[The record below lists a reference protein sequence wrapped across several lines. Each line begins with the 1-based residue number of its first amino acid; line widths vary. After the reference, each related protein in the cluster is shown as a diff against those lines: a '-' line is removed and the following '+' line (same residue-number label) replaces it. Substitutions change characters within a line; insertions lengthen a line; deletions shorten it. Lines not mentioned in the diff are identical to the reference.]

1 FHTTSAM
8 RKSDDFYSVLGVKRD
23 ASAAEIKKAYYQL
36 AKKYHPDA
44 NKDPSAKDKFIKI
57 QEAYDTLSDES
68 KRRSYDQFGTADPT
82 GGMGGGPGAG
92 FGGFENM
99 EDILSQMFG
108 GAFGGAQGRRSG
120 PGRTSNAGGFAS
132 VGEDIEAVAT
142 VPFMA
147 AVTGTTTSVTI
158 TPIVKCEPCSGA
170 GAKKGAKR
178 HTCSLCHGTGQ
189 ATFTMGGFH
198 VQQSCPQCGGE
209 GWTVSPK
216 DQCASCGGKGRVR
229 ERKTVQVNV
238 PAGCDSGMRIR
249 MAGMGDVPV
258 EGEGPAGDLYV
269 RLRVLPSEVFKRKG
283 ADTYCS
289 ANVPFT
295 TAILGGSVRVPTVDG
310 DVEVKIKP
318 GTQPGEE
325 LRLRGKGIR
334 KVNSSA
340 RGDQYL

>member
-1 FHTTSAM
+1 
-8 RKSDDFYSVLGVKRD
+8 
-23 ASAAEIKKAYYQL
+23 
-36 AKKYHPDA
+36 
-44 NKDPSAKDKFIKI
+44 
-57 QEAYDTLSDES
+57 
-68 KRRSYDQFGTADPT
+68 
-82 GGMGGGPGAG
+82 
-92 FGGFENM
+92 
-99 EDILSQMFG
+99 
-108 GAFGGAQGRRSG
+108 
-120 PGRTSNAGGFAS
+120 
-132 VGEDIEAVAT
+132 
-142 VPFMA
+142 
-147 AVTGTTTSVTI
+147 
-158 TPIVKCEPCSGA
+158 
-170 GAKKGAKR
+170 
-178 HTCSLCHGTGQ
+178 
-189 ATFTMGGFH
+189 
-198 VQQSCPQCGGE
+198 
-209 GWTVSPK
+209 
-216 DQCASCGGKGRVR
+216 GRVR

-340 RGDQYL
+340 RGDQYLSLRVRLPTQMSDTQRQLIEQFAEEDGSKDGAVKDDGAKDDGTSKESSNKENSKKDTGFFSRIKKDIEENFGKKKHKDDDK